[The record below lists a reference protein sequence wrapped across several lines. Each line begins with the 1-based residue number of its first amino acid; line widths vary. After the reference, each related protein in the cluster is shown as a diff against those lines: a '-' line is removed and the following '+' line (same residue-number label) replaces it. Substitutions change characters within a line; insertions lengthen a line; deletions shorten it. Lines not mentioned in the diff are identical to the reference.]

1 LLQTNTLLDCSGKTS
16 IMPMLAIIKEL
27 SLNKFLYILI
37 MYNQDNDVLTTRQLQ
52 HSMAEVTKM
61 IEVKDF

>member
-1 LLQTNTLLDCSGKTS
+1 
-16 IMPMLAIIKEL
+16 MPMLAIIKEL